1 MTFIRPGDSKN
12 SHRRM
17 GSQAQKKAGR
27 PLIRPGAIT
36 YLFNGMFCCSNSV
49 PFKGLGRTLSF
60 LRENGFRQSKL
71 SNAEGSKMENINTSN
86 NRHENKDLQGKTC
99 LVTGG
104 SRGIGRAIVT
114 AMVRAGANVAFTYQS
129 SKEPAEAL
137 ASSLTEQEGVRCKA
151 YQANV
156 ASIEE
161 MQNVVKQ
168 VENDFGPITI
178 LVNNA
183 GITRDKSFLKMT
195 KTMWDEVMRVNL
207 DGVFYTTQLVAND
220 MVGAGWGRII
230 NISSIVGQ
238 TGNFGQANYAATKG
252 AIISLTESLARE
264 LARKGVTVNAVAPGF
279 IETDM
284 MSNMPEAAV
293 NQVKALTPMG
303 RLGKP
308 EEIADAV
315 VFLAS
320 PRASYVTGQVL
331 GVNGGMYM

>member
-1 MTFIRPGDSKN
+1 MDTN
-12 SHRRM
+12 
-17 GSQAQKKAGR
+17 Q
-27 PLIRPGAIT
+27 
-36 YLFNGMFCCSNSV
+36 
-49 PFKGLGRTLSF
+49 
-60 LRENGFRQSKL
+60 
-71 SNAEGSKMENINTSN
+71 NAELK
-86 NRHENKDLQGKTC
+86 GKVC

-114 AMVRAGANVAFTYQS
+114 AMANAGADVAFTYQQ
-129 SKEPAEAL
+129 SKDQAEAL
-137 ASSLTEQEGVRCKA
+137 AGSLSATGVRCRA
-151 YQANV
+151 YKGNV
-156 ASIEE
+156 ASMEE
-161 MQNVVKQ
+161 MQEVVKNVVA
-168 VENDFGPITI
+168 DLGPISI

-183 GITRDKSFLKMT
+183 GINRDKSFLKMT
-195 KTMWDEVMRVNL
+195 KSMWDEVMSVNL
-207 DGVFYTTQLVAND
+207 DGVFHTTQLVAQD

-252 AIISLTESLARE
+252 AIISFTESLARE
-264 LARKGVTVNAVAPGF
+264 LARKGITVNAVAPGF

-284 MSNMPEAAV
+284 VSGMPEAALS
-293 NQVKALTPMG
+293 QVKAMTPMG

-320 PRASYVTGQVL
+320 PRSSYVTGQVL